1 MKHLC
6 LAALLT
12 GLASSAVLAQSP
24 ALTTDWIEM
33 GWSQDECLRRAEQ
46 VMRNAGLI
54 RVERVSRSVF
64 GDTPDYQ
71 NQLAIRCVSDK
82 QMAFFVGAG
91 REGKADITDG
101 WIDRLVKS
109 FQESR

>member
-1 MKHLC
+1 MKPLC
-6 LAALLT
+6 AAVLVT
-12 GLASSAVLAQSP
+12 GLASSAVVAQSP
-24 ALTTDWIEM
+24 ALPTDWIEM
-33 GWSQDECLRRAEQ
+33 DWSQDECLGRAEQ

-71 NQLAIRCVSDK
+71 NQLAIRCVSER

-91 REGKADITDG
+91 REGKANITDG

-109 FQESR
+109 FQDFR